1 MDEILGNQQVSGIRP
16 TRRCQLKIFLHS
28 HLWHETKKNKGC
40 FVPYGHS
47 FCFNSH
53 DLICWWQLHFLI
65 QNDFAPKPVSGGML
79 PEQLEFF
86 SAAEAAEQHIHHRI
100 LSSLHSCFSLLTRL
114 PKTSRATACFE
125 WAAAFSSCCF
135 CGLCVSIC
143 FGCNKT
149 FVFWRISLSLVS
161 QITLSE
167 PGSLLKTN
175 KLCKQIIWA
184 RSPVSELV
192 FSLLNY

>member
-161 QITLSE
+161 QITLLDQDPS
-167 PGSLLKTN
+167 
-175 KLCKQIIWA
+175 
-184 RSPVSELV
+184 
-192 FSLLNY
+192 